1 MCKHFYEPEPFVK
14 PLEKIEM
21 KKTLVALAAI
31 SAVTGAM
38 ADATIYGNIDQA
50 ITKSSTSVAGKQTS
64 TSTDMSS
71 YQMGSSQIGFKGEED
86 LGSGLKASFLHEM
99 GVITEQNG
107 SVFTRQAYVGLSG
120 GFGAVRAGKQYSNA
134 FGNLVSADPFG
145 ATGGTGALYVGNL
158 LLGNEGNSGDNP
170 LRQDYAIQYDLPT
183 LVPGVKIGLTKVL
196 AGANSANG
204 GSKTADDTGFAIQYA
219 SGPLNVGYT
228 SDSIKA
234 QSIAGI
240 KSAGQ
245 SSVLN
250 ANGTITTTAAV
261 QGVDAAANSTTKLTT
276 FAAGYDLGMAK
287 ITYHD
292 GKIMNNGRG
301 VKSNMTG
308 IAVPMGAATLMYT
321 SGTGKA
327 NTAGGD
333 TKLKGSQYGA
343 NYALSKRTVAYFH
356 ANNSTSTTAANVAT
370 KVNGYGLGIHHSF

>member
-1 MCKHFYEPEPFVK
+1 
-14 PLEKIEM
+14 M

-38 ADATIYGNIDQA
+38 AQATIYGNIDQA
-50 ITKSSTSVAGKQTS
+50 YTKSRTTVAGTQTKS
-64 TSTDMSS
+64 TTGMSS

-86 LGSGLKASFLHEM
+86 LGGGLKASFLHEM
-99 GVITEQNG
+99 GVFTEQNG
-107 SVFTRQAYVGLSG
+107 SDLTRQAYVGLSG
-120 GFGAVRAGKQYSNA
+120 GFGAVRIGKQYSPA
-134 FGNLVSADPFG
+134 FFNLLGSDPFG

-158 LLGNEGNSGDNP
+158 LLGNQGADGDNP
-170 LRQDYAIQYDLPT
+170 LRQDKAIQYDLPT
-183 LVPGVKIGLTKVL
+183 LVPGVRIGVTKVF
-196 AGANSANG
+196 AGANTG
-204 GSKTADDTGFAIQYA
+204 DGSGAKTADSTGYAISYA

-240 KSAGQ
+240 KSTAQ

-261 QGVDAAANSTTKLTT
+261 AGVDAAANSSTKLTT

-292 GKIMNNGRG
+292 GKIMNNGKG
-301 VKSNMTG
+301 VKTNMTG

-321 SGTGKA
+321 SGSGKA
-327 NTAGGD
+327 DTLSGE
-333 TKLKGSQYGA
+333 TKLKGTQYGA
-343 NYALSKRTVAYFH
+343 NYALSKRTVAYLH
-356 ANNSTSTTAANVAT
+356 ANNSTATKGTVST